1 MLYFDEFTNLLTLNI
16 SNNNI
21 SDSSNFITNL
31 NFSELVTTS
40 EVKYLSILI
49 LFLLSFITITV
60 GYNIIMTHN
69 SIISILFLLILFG
82 LLTLYSIILGC
93 EFLL

>member
-1 MLYFDEFTNLLTLNI
+1 MFYFDEFINLLNSNI
-16 SNNNI
+16 LENNI

-31 NFSELVTTS
+31 NVSESIATA

-82 LLTLYSIILGC
+82 LLRQNLKKGGCSI
-93 EFLL
+93 